1 VVVENRYYSRAET
14 VQLLQVG
21 RQSARFKR
29 LARRREWS
37 SPVLR
42 VLSWVVARQ
51 HPITTRSTHAA
62 IPHDKTRFF
71 PQ

>member
-1 VVVENRYYSRAET
+1 MVKDGYYSRAQIL
-14 VQLLQVG
+14 QLLQLG
-21 RQSARFKR
+21 RQSAKFRR
-29 LARRREWS
+29 LARRRES
-37 SPVLR
+37 SSLVLR

-71 PQ
+71 S